1 MSALPPTMKAM
12 LLTGH
17 GGLDK
22 LVLSD
27 VDTPRADKGEVV
39 IKVGACGLNNTDI
52 NTRTAWYSKANDVA
66 LGDGAE
72 DGFDATNDTDSTWG
86 AGAIEFPLVQGA
98 DAVGK
103 IVAVGEG
110 VPETRIGER
119 VMIDPWL
126 LGHGDWLTPENS
138 GYFGSEL
145 NGGFAEYTK
154 IRSANAIPVNSALS
168 DAELATF
175 ACAYTTAENL
185 VQRTAPR
192 PGETVV
198 ITGASGGVGSAAI
211 QLCRLRGCRV
221 IAVASASKA
230 ELLLELGASH
240 VIDRDTGELEGAIRA
255 AANGPVDIALDVVGA
270 TTFMPL
276 INALRQGG
284 RYSTSGCISGQ
295 FARFDLRQL
304 VYKDL
309 QLTGATICPPGTMHR
324 VVGMIESGALK
335 PLLAATYSLADM
347 HRAQQAFIAKAHTGN
362 IVVVP

>member
-1 MSALPPTMKAM
+1 MTLPATMKAV

-22 LVLSD
+22 LD
-27 VDTPRADKGEVV
+27 YRDTATPQPDKGEVLV
-39 IKVGACGLNNTDI
+39 KVGACGLNNTDI
-52 NTRTAWYSKANDVA
+52 NTRTAWYSKANTDA

-72 DGFDATNDTDSTWG
+72 GGFESTDDQDSSWG
-86 AGAIEFPLVQGA
+86 AGEITFPRIQGA
-98 DAVGK
+98 DVAGT
-103 IVAVGEG
+103 IVAVGENAD
-110 VPETRIGER
+110 PARIGER
-119 VMIDPWL
+119 VLIDPWL
-126 LGHGDWLTPENS
+126 LGHGDWLNPETS
-138 GYFGSEL
+138 AYFGSECD
-145 NGGFAEYTK
+145 GGFAEYTK
-154 IRSANAIPVNSALS
+154 VRSANAIKITSSLS

-175 ACAYTTAENL
+175 PCAYTTAENL

-221 IAVASASKA
+221 IAVASTSKA
-230 ELLLELGASH
+230 DLLYQLGAAT
-240 VIDRDTGELEGAIRA
+240 VIDRSTPDLEAAIREA
-255 AANGPVDIALDVVGA
+255 AGGPVDIALDVVGA

-284 RYSTSGCISGQ
+284 RYSTSGCIAGQ
-295 FARFDLRQL
+295 FAEFDLRQL

-324 VVGMIESGALK
+324 VAGMIESGALK
-335 PLLAATYSLADM
+335 PLLAAAFPLEQLAQ
-347 HRAQQAFIAKAHTGN
+347 AQEAFIAKKHTGN